1 VKTNTGSAPITITY
15 TINGVT
21 TSGCNA
27 QPRTCQVI
35 VNPVVAAPTASVTVQ
50 PTCAVSTGTITVT
63 APIGAGYTYSV
74 DGTNY
79 QSGTTF
85 SGLATGSYNVTVKNS
100 DGCISAATTLTINAQ
115 PLTPAAPTASVT
127 AQPTCGIST
136 GTITVTA
143 PLGAGYT
150 YSVDGTNYQSGTTFS
165 GLATGSYNVT
175 VKNSDGCIS
184 TATTLTINT
193 QPLTPAAPTA
203 SVTAQPTCA
212 VSTGTITVTAP
223 IGAGYTYSVDGTNYQ
238 SGTTFSGLATGSYN
252 VTMKNSDGCISLSTP
267 LTINT
272 QPATPIVSILAVN
285 PMCANSPSVTIVGS
299 PVGGTFSGTGISPV
313 GLFSPTAAG
322 VGSHIINYS
331 YTNSAGCTAVATTT
345 IDVLSAPAL
354 TINPASQTICAGSS
368 ASMAVV
374 GNNGGTVTWSSNYF
388 GLKGTGTSFD
398 TDVLTNSGTASY
410 TLNLTATAVAGT
422 CQDKVVASVT
432 VLPEPRIIPIPKL
445 TTICSYENL
454 HVTLSSVIAGTSI
467 SWSIIDNTNS
477 QTIASGTGLD
487 NVTITNKLPAGSYNI
502 KATGTKDGCTSGVTN
517 VPVVVN

>member
-1 VKTNTGSAPITITY
+1 
-15 TINGVT
+15 
-21 TSGCNA
+21 
-27 QPRTCQVI
+27 
-35 VNPVVAAPTASVTVQ
+35 
-50 PTCAVSTGTITVT
+50 
-63 APIGAGYTYSV
+63 
-74 DGTNY
+74 
-79 QSGTTF
+79 
-85 SGLATGSYNVTVKNS
+85 
-100 DGCISAATTLTINAQ
+100 LTINAQ
-115 PLTPAAPTASVT
+115 PLTPAAPTASV
-127 AQPTCGIST
+127 I
-136 GTITVTA
+136 
-143 PLGAGYT
+143 
-150 YSVDGTNYQSGTTFS
+150 
-165 GLATGSYNVT
+165 
-175 VKNSDGCIS
+175 
-184 TATTLTINT
+184 
-193 QPLTPAAPTA
+193 
-203 SVTAQPTCA
+203 AQPTCA

-252 VTMKNSDGCISLSTP
+252 MTVKNSDGCISAATALTINAQPLTPAAPTASVTVQPTCGVSTGTITVTAPIGAGYTYSVDGTNYESGTTFSGLVTGSYNVTVKNSDGCISLSTP

-313 GLFSPTAAG
+313 GLFSPTTAG

-368 ASMAVV
+368 ASIAVV

-388 GLKGTGTSFD
+388 GLTGTGTSFD
-398 TDVLTNSGTASY
+398 TGVLTNSGTASY

-487 NVTITNKLPAGSYNI
+487 NVTITNKLPAGSYSI